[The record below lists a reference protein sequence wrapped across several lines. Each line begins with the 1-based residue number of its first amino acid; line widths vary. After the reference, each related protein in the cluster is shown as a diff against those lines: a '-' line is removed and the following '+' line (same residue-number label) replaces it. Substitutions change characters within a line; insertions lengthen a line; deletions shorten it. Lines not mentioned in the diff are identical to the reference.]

1 MGVAGKGVFDRSLGD
16 KLKKMSIGNYI
27 KRGLKFIASGVPE
40 RKVNAQISYLAP
52 NEFLKGRCALIT
64 GGTSGIGY
72 EIAKAFIRSGAS
84 CIITGRQQEKLRKAC
99 EDIISELHC
108 EGKITGLCMDITNVS
123 EMKARFDEAISQ
135 SPSKK
140 IDILVNNA
148 GVVGGEIKDC
158 TEEKYDLI
166 LDTNLKGVF
175 FLSQMVSR
183 YFKENNIEGNI
194 LNVGSSSSLRPATSA
209 YTLTKN
215 AIYGF
220 TKGLAKVLAPYGITV
235 NAIAPGPTATPMLMP
250 DGIKDNITF
259 SNPLGRYALPGEI
272 ANMAVF
278 LVSNMGRSIIGDMI
292 FMTGGSGIV
301 TYDDVKYSF

>member
-1 MGVAGKGVFDRSLGD
+1 MDNTKINEMSD
-16 KLKKMSIGNYI
+16 KFK
-27 KRGLKFIASGVPE
+27 
-40 RKVNAQISYLAP
+40 
-52 NEFLKGRCALIT
+52 
-64 GGTSGIGY
+64 
-72 EIAKAFIRSGAS
+72 EILSKSPRN
-84 CIITGRQQEKLRKAC
+84 II
-99 EDIISELHC
+99 D
-108 EGKITGLCMDITNVS
+108 M
-123 EMKARFDEAISQ
+123 
-135 SPSKK
+135 
-140 IDILVNNA
+140 LVNNA

-158 TEEKYDLI
+158 TEDKYDQI

-175 FLSQMVSR
+175 FLSQLVSR
-183 YFKENNIEGNI
+183 YYRDNGIEGNI

-235 NAIAPGPTATPMLMP
+235 NGIAPGPTATPMLMP
-250 DGIKDNITF
+250 DGIKENIAF
-259 SNPLGRYALPGEI
+259 PNPLGRYALPCEI

-278 LVSNMGRSIIGDMI
+278 LVCDMGRSIIGDMV